1 MKTFLGKLFWEI
13 LINAIIIICIYYLWN
28 WLMTDLL
35 SAKKISIFESW
46 GLRALVQFLTYNID
60 YERNK

>member
-1 MKTFLGKLFWEI
+1 MKDIFKKLIWEI

-28 WLMTDLL
+28 WLVTDLL
-35 SAKKISIFESW
+35 LAKKISIFESW
-46 GLRALVQFLTYNID
+46 GLRALVQFLIYNRY

>member
-1 MKTFLGKLFWEI
+1 MKDFLKKLIWEI

-60 YERNK
+60 YERKK

>member
-1 MKTFLGKLFWEI
+1 
-13 LINAIIIICIYYLWN
+13 
-28 WLMTDLL
+28 MTDLL

>member
-1 MKTFLGKLFWEI
+1 MKEFLKKLFLEI

>member
-1 MKTFLGKLFWEI
+1 MKDFLKKLIWEI

-28 WLMTDLL
+28 WLITDLL

-46 GLRALVQFLTYNID
+46 GMRALVQFLIYNID
-60 YERNK
+60 YERKK